1 MAAGTYNFTIEQ
13 GTTVDFELQYT
24 DDNDQPIDLT
34 GYSGRMQIKSG
45 FANDKP
51 VTYLSLSSS
60 LLPDGTGLNFS
71 GSSGNNPLTSGSIGV
86 YISACT
92 SSAFTFA
99 KAKYDLELSTG
110 SGDCPTVYRILE
122 GVITLSKEVTTIP

>member
-24 DDNDQPIDLT
+24 DVNNSPINLT

-51 VTYLSLSSS
+51 VTYTSLSSS
-60 LLPDGTGLNFS
+60 RYPDGTGLNFN
-71 GSSGNNPLTSGSIGV
+71 GSSGTKPLSSGSIGI
-86 YISACT
+86 YISAVS
-92 SSAFTFA
+92 SSAYTFA
-99 KAKYDLELSTG
+99 KAKYDLELV
-110 SGDCPTVYRILE
+110 SGNTVTRILE
-122 GVITLSKEVTTIP
+122 GVISLSKEVTTIP

>member
-24 DDNDQPIDLT
+24 DINNLPVDLT
-34 GYSGRMQIKSG
+34 GHSGRMQIKSG

-51 VTYLSLSSS
+51 VTYASLSSS
-60 LLPDGTGLNFS
+60 LYSDGTGLNFS
-71 GSSGNNPLTSGSIGV
+71 GSAGTKPLTSGSIGI
-86 YISACT
+86 YISAVS

-99 KAKYDLELSTG
+99 KAKYDLEIASGSTV
-110 SGDCPTVYRILE
+110 TRILE
-122 GVITLSKEVTTIP
+122 GIITLSKEVTTIP

>member
-1 MAAGTYNFTIEQ
+1 MSAGTYNFTIEQ

-24 DDNDQPIDLT
+24 DVNDSPINLS

-45 FANDKP
+45 FANDGP
-51 VTYLSLSSS
+51 VTYASLSSS
-60 LLPDGTGLNFS
+60 RYPDGTGLNFS
-71 GSSGNNPLTSGSIGV
+71 GSSGTTPVASGSVGI
-86 YISACT
+86 YISAVS

-99 KAKYDLELSTG
+99 KAKYDLELVSGSTV
-110 SGDCPTVYRILE
+110 TRILE

>member
-24 DDNDQPIDLT
+24 DVNNSPINLT

-51 VTYLSLSSS
+51 VTYTSLSSS
-60 LLPDGTGLNFS
+60 RYPDGTGLNFN
-71 GSSGNNPLTSGSIGV
+71 GSSGTKPLSSGSIGI
-86 YISACT
+86 YISAVS
-92 SSAFTFA
+92 SSAYTFA
-99 KAKYDLELSTG
+99 KAKYDLELV
-110 SGDCPTVYRILE
+110 SGNTVTRILE
-122 GVITLSKEVTTIP
+122 GTITLSKEVTTIP